1 MLACSQN
8 RVNLAL
14 RNHIKV
20 DLAMNTIQQ
29 SYCVILAGG
38 IGSRLWPVSR
48 KDKPKQFLD
57 FFGCGRTLLQQTYD
71 RFLKILPPEHIFI
84 STNAE
89 YAGWISEQLPEV
101 ASAQIL
107 QEPIRRNTLPSVA
120 WATAVIARQCPTASI
135 IATPADQLIQNEG
148 SFCED
153 VKAGLSFVHEHDAM
167 LALAIKPTRPD
178 TGYGYIQAGE
188 PAQNESVYKVKS
200 FTEKPSLEFARMFME
215 SGEFYWNTGLFLWNV
230 RSMKTALNGLVP
242 DLVQGV
248 HTPLGQVSEMMYDR
262 VPEYFSALPNLSI
275 DYGILERST
284 NVYVRECRF
293 GWADFGSWHSLH
305 DDIESDDKGNVVLD
319 TEALLYDCKDNLVCL
334 PKGRVAV
341 IDGLN
346 GYVVA
351 EQGNVLMIC
360 PKDDAAALRRMMTD
374 AQVKLGEE
382 LA

>member
-1 MLACSQN
+1 MEITN
-8 RVNLAL
+8 
-14 RNHIKV
+14 
-20 DLAMNTIQQ
+20 Q

-48 KDKPKQFLD
+48 KNKPKQFLD

-89 YAGWISEQLPEV
+89 YAEQVAEQLPDV
-101 ASAQIL
+101 PPAQIL

-120 WATAVIARQCPTASI
+120 WATAVIAGKCPTAGI
-135 IATPADQLIQNEG
+135 IATPADQLIQNEEL
-148 SFCED
+148 FCDD
-153 VKAGLSFVHEHDAM
+153 VKAGLSFVQEHDAM

-188 PAQNESVYKVKS
+188 PTSFGGVYKVKS
-200 FTEKPSLEFARMFME
+200 FTEKPALEFARMFME

-230 RSMKTALNGLVP
+230 RSMKKALDGFVSDLMQSVDKKTMP
-242 DLVQGV
+242 DLKQMVEHV
-248 HTPLGQVSEMMYDR
+248 T
-262 VPEYFSALPNLSI
+262 EYFSSLPNLSI
-275 DYGILERST
+275 DYGILERSSH
-284 NVYVRECRF
+284 VYVRECRF

-305 DDIESDDKGNVVLD
+305 DDIESDERGNVMLD

-334 PKGRVAV
+334 PKGRIAV
-341 IDGLN
+341 IDGLE

-360 PKDDAAALRRMMTD
+360 PKDDSAALRRMMTD